1 MRVNGKTRRRRERR
15 QVTFRRGF
23 GGSPGEG
30 GYVQSDG
37 VTHRMALNGLVLAL
51 FEHNKLCF
59 WCVYKRR
66 RTSLCTYA
74 WQHRQFCCGCI
85 LYIYMAPFFFWV
97 FAARL
102 PSQLPSAPLHF
113 RMNMVYTI
121 IMSCH
126 LLGNKRT
133 IMMFYLCFARVRV
146 VALARQA
153 MVACCFRC
161 AVR

>member
-1 MRVNGKTRRRRERR
+1 MLV
-15 QVTFRRGF
+15 
-23 GGSPGEG
+23 
-30 GYVQSDG
+30 YIC
-37 VTHRMALNGLVLAL
+37 MAAPTVLLWLYTIYGAL
-51 FEHNKLCF
+51 L
-59 WCVYKRR
+59 
-66 RTSLCTYA
+66 L
-74 WQHRQFCCGCI
+74 
-85 LYIYMAPFFFWV
+85 WV

-146 VALARQA
+146 SFGW
-153 MVACCFRC
+153 M
-161 AVR
+161 